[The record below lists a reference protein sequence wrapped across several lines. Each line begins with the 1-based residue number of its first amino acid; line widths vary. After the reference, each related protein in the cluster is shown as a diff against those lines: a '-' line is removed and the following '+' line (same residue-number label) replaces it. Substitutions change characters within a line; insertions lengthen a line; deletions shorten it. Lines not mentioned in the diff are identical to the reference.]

1 MNEVKSSRSGST
13 SDGRYRNFATVVY
26 PESAPS
32 DWRTTIAE
40 AKIPVFIGPLHD
52 KDVNPGGEQKKP
64 HFHVLV
70 AYEGKKSIN
79 QVSAF
84 FSTFGGVGCEVVQ
97 SLRGYARYLCHLDN
111 PEKAQYDTEDVISYG
126 IDYQSTIGLPT
137 DRYKIIAEMQDFVDD
152 NCIYS
157 FAQLNRYARQNRYDW
172 YRILCDSAA
181 IIMKE
186 YIKSAHWESYTCAAP
201 SLSPNAEE

>member
-1 MNEVKSSRSGST
+1 MCAVKTSSSGST
-13 SDGRYRNFATVVY
+13 RDGRYRNFATVVY

-32 DWRTTIAE
+32 DWMQLIAE

-52 KDVNPGGEQKKP
+52 KDTNPGGEPKKP
-64 HFHVLV
+64 HYHVLV
-70 AYEGKKSIN
+70 AYEGKKSIE
-79 QVSAF
+79 QVTAF

-111 PEKAQYDTEDVISYG
+111 PEKFQYSTEDVISYG

-137 DRYKIIAEMQDFVDD
+137 DRYKIIAEMQDFCDD
-152 NCIYS
+152 NCVSS
-157 FAQLNRYARQNRYDW
+157 FAALNRYARSNRYDW
-172 YRILCDSAA
+172 YRVLCDSAA

-186 YIKSAHWESYTCAAP
+186 YIKSSYWETQNKLYENAP
-201 SLSPNAEE
+201 KE